1 MAGAGRLLC
10 GESLGRFHLTD
21 THNVRVTGQGKLQ
34 KALLIVVLLGIVRK
48 TGNGMD
54 YIVDDISF
62 GVLFHKVKFAAP
74 IFNGED
80 SLFVGNGGEN
90 PAHQR
95 SFTAAG
101 RTSHADGQTE
111 PENFGQKVQHFGG
124 GCPVANEIIPAQ
136 LLGIHD
142 TNGCSHTFFFV
153 RERIAQNRDTDFIG
167 EMAHHTRLTVI
178 QNHAGLM
185 KESANYINS
194 VLWGLEPI
202 FGGNHTPVRI
212 SDFHIF
218 PRIDVNF
225 LHIICEKIGRQEG
238 ELGHFRIEFV
248 DQFLMAHA
256 LNAQT
261 VIVEIRHIGYD
272 AEVIRTQAPQKSIL
286 MFHDLID
293 DMLRAVFHQVSY
305 ILPHIQANRMRQ
317 VFFVRHALK
326 LLVQPVFIHQETGDS
341 DGLISLAAHFCYP
354 PISISSCWPNSISKS
369 NSISCSRSSGIMS
382 SILSRIRSTDS
393 RASLETS

>member
-1 MAGAGRLLC
+1 MGGGDNCVAGAGRLLC

-34 KALLIVVLLGIVRK
+34 KALLIVILLGIVRK

-54 YIVDDISF
+54 HIVDDISF
-62 GVLFHKVKFAAP
+62 CILFHKVKFAAP
-74 IFNGED
+74 VFNGED

-95 SFTAAG
+95 GFTAAG
-101 RTSHADGQTE
+101 GTSHTDGQTE

-124 GCPVANEIIPAQ
+124 GCPVANEIITAQ

-185 KESANYINS
+185 KESADYINS

-261 VIVEIRHIGYD
+261 VIVEILCDVCGD
-272 AEVIRTQAPQKSIL
+272 
-286 MFHDLID
+286 
-293 DMLRAVFHQVSY
+293 
-305 ILPHIQANRMRQ
+305 
-317 VFFVRHALK
+317 
-326 LLVQPVFIHQETGDS
+326 LLVLFLRVVGNQGRI
-341 DGLISLAAHFCYP
+341 LAGKIFLNLRQHFGKCPLVPAGIEEQVNITCHLRTP
-354 PISISSCWPNSISKS
+354 P
-369 NSISCSRSSGIMS
+369 RQ
-382 SILSRIRSTDS
+382 
-393 RASLETS
+393 